1 MLFRSIRTSIAGP
14 VVEGFNVTDDKDE
27 TMICKL
33 IAQTLC
39 QGDVGTVI
47 AEITKN
53 NLALA
58 ELEEVARV
66 RKIFE
71 TL

>member
-1 MLFRSIRTSIAGP
+1 MYTAKTIMPTYLG
-14 VVEGFNVTDDKDE
+14 VVEGFNVTDDEDE

-33 IAQTLC
+33 ISQTLC
-39 QGDVGTVI
+39 QGDASTVI

-66 RKIFE
+66 RKIVE